1 MPCHSSRQGRGPH
14 TSSHLPP
21 PKVANFKLP
30 ATYSHPRLPTS
41 DVERPY
47 ATSGCEPRTS
57 SPLKPPMVSNI
68 GRLGLR
74 LCRCVLSEDSWIRV
88 TFTLAPKKRVFVRK
102 VYLGRELTEVVVCDL
117 NFPKWL
123 SAILAIHINRKVPQ
137 PFQLKLLDARHQ
149 QQPCRVGSLAIIA
162 VLPSPGPCGYEGCRP
177 GAVADR
183 FGIAMRIVKPCTGG
197 FINGTAPGES

>member
-137 PFQLKLLDARHQ
+137 PFQLKVPFAKLHSLRSSSPAAPSAC
-149 QQPCRVGSLAIIA
+149 QPLSLRCIRLRTPLQA
-162 VLPSPGPCGYEGCRP
+162 VIRKNP
-177 GAVADR
+177 
-183 FGIAMRIVKPCTGG
+183 
-197 FINGTAPGES
+197 